1 MLMEENVRFIINY
14 IIYEP
19 YIIIIDG
26 KHGML
31 PNTMRHL
38 AKYDQKDMHCEC
50 IMYANQ
56 IKHPVFPNYMHHS
69 YIDYK
74 VILYIRIVGQ
84 IKHMKDMHSKCINI
98 IQKITT

>member
-1 MLMEENVRFIINY
+1 MEENLRFIINT
-14 IIYEP
+14 
-19 YIIIIDG
+19 IIDG

-31 PNTMRHL
+31 RHF

-74 VILYIRIVGQ
+74 VIL
-84 IKHMKDMHSKCINI
+84 
-98 IQKITT
+98 